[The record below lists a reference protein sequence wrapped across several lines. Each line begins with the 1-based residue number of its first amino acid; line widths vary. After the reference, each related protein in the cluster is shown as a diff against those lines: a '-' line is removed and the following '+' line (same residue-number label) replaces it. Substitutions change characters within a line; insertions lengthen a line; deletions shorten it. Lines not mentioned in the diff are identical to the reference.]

1 MLTDSSEQP
10 QNNAPRYRWLS
21 TLQGRLLLA
30 LLIMT
35 AAYAGGL
42 WSIRSWQNRQVD
54 STLQKE
60 VAERHEFFDKLI
72 ELRGRSLYM
81 YSYDYTIWDEMVEFA
96 SEPDSTWGKE
106 NIVESLST
114 YGANAA
120 WVFDSSFQQVCFANT
135 MDDDSL
141 NDLPFLHDTYQSLF
155 ADSPF
160 AHFFLPTNCGLLEI
174 RGATIHPTADDERVT
189 EPKGY
194 FYVAVLWDEKYL
206 DELGHLT
213 KGAVIVRPA
222 TAADSNE
229 DGTYDNTGHI
239 TWHHALPAW
248 NGQPVVA
255 LHVDIQS
262 KEIEDQLLATNK
274 VQALAALLALV
285 LIGFVAWII
294 AHWVAFPLRRISTCL
309 AREDAAPIKKLLTNG
324 TELGHIA
331 RLIRQFFQQKDE
343 LVREIEERKRA
354 EHEREKLENQL
365 RRVQRLETIGTL
377 AGGVAHDFNNILT
390 PIIGYSD
397 MAMTQLD
404 KSHPVRSD
412 IEQVIKAAFRARD
425 LVKQILMFSRQG
437 ELERKPAQ
445 LHLVFKEALK
455 LMRAS
460 LPSTIEIHENLN
472 SNCGSVLCDPSQMHQ
487 VMMNLCTNAFHAM
500 RENGGILEVMLD
512 SVDVDKEFTCLHVS
526 LNEGRYVRLTVS
538 DTGCGMDRATLERI
552 FEPFF
557 TTKKV
562 GEGTGLGL
570 SVIHGIVL
578 AHGGAITSY
587 SEPGVGSTFRVYLPA
602 LVSETTT
609 EKSSDTALRNGR
621 ERILF
626 VDDEAAIVEMGT
638 SMLERLGYHVT
649 ATTRSEEALR
659 IFKDDPDAF
668 DLLISDQTMPH
679 LTGDRLAGRML
690 ALRPDLPVI
699 LISGFS
705 ERVTALNYKQIGV
718 REFVMKPLVLRD
730 LSQAIERALAPQDLN

>member
-1 MLTDSSEQP
+1 M
-10 QNNAPRYRWLS
+10 
-21 TLQGRLLLA
+21 
-30 LLIMT
+30 
-35 AAYAGGL
+35 
-42 WSIRSWQNRQVD
+42 
-54 STLQKE
+54 
-60 VAERHEFFDKLI
+60 

-81 YSYDYTIWDEMVEFA
+81 YSFDYTIWDEMVEFA
-96 SEPDSTWGKE
+96 NEPDSTWGKE
-106 NIVESLST
+106 NIDESLNT

-120 WVFDSSFQQVCFANT
+120 WVFDTSFQQVYFANT

-141 NDLPFLHDTYQSLF
+141 NDLPFFHDTYQSLF
-155 ADSPF
+155 ANSPF
-160 AHFFLPTNCGLLEI
+160 AHFFLPTNCGLLEV
-174 RGATIHPTADDERVT
+174 RCATIHPTNDDQRVT

-194 FYVAVLWDEKYL
+194 FYVATLWDEKYL
-206 DELGHLT
+206 DELGQLN
-213 KGAVIVRPA
+213 KGTVAVHQA
-222 TAADSNE
+222 TARDSAE
-229 DGTYDNTGHI
+229 GGTYDKQGHI
-239 TWHHALPAW
+239 TWRHTLPAW
-248 NGQPVVA
+248 NGLPVAA
-255 LHVDIQS
+255 LQVDIQS
-262 KEIEDQLLATNK
+262 QEIENQLRSANK
-274 VQALAALLALV
+274 VQALSALLALA
-285 LIGFVAWII
+285 LIGFVTWIL
-294 AHWVAFPLRRISTCL
+294 AHWVAFPLRRIATSL
-309 AREDAAPIKKLLTNG
+309 DREDVSPIGKLLANR

-331 RLIRQFFQQKDE
+331 RLIRQFFQQKSE

-354 EHEREKLENQL
+354 EHEREKLEHQL

-390 PIIGYSD
+390 PILGYSD
-397 MAMTQLD
+397 MALTQLD
-404 KSHPVRSD
+404 KSSPVRGD

-445 LHLVFKEALK
+445 LHLIFKEALK

-460 LPSTIEIHENLN
+460 LPSTIEIHEDLN
-472 SNCGSVLCDPSQMHQ
+472 PNCGSVLCDPSQMHQ

-500 RENGGILEVMLD
+500 RENGGILEVALD
-512 SVDVDKEFTCLHVS
+512 SVEVDKEFACLHVS
-526 LNEGRYVRLTVS
+526 LNEGHYVRLTVS
-538 DTGCGMDRATLERI
+538 DTGCGMDRATLERV

-587 SEPGVGSTFRVYLPA
+587 SELGVGSTFRVYLPA
-602 LVSETTT
+602 LASDAAT
-609 EKSSDTALRNGR
+609 EKSSDNALRNGR

-626 VDDEAAIVEMGT
+626 VDDETAIVQMGT
-638 SMLERLGYHVT
+638 LMLERLGYHVT
-649 ATTRSEEALR
+649 PATSSEEALR
-659 IFKDDPDAF
+659 IFKDNPEAF

-679 LTGDRLAGRML
+679 MTGDRLAGRML

-705 ERVTALNYKQIGV
+705 EKVTAQNYKTLGI

-730 LSQAIERALAPQDLN
+730 LSQAIERALTPQTVGNELAP